1 MEGWIL
7 IYLLQRLGFLIN
19 INKSDL
25 KPIQKIEVS
34 DMVKH
39 SKEMISK
46 LTQGNNFIIV
56 LR

>member
-1 MEGWIL
+1 MEGLTL

-25 KPIQKIEVS
+25 KPTQKIEVS
-34 DMVKH
+34 DMVKR